1 MAIDIAETSTAEST
15 PLHSR
20 RPAVLDTPDAT
31 LAAAAA
37 VAAELAVGAA
47 ERERTDTSLLPQLR
61 LVAEAGLLA
70 VPVPAAH
77 GGPGLPA
84 SVQVEVLRR
93 LSRGDGAIGQLLL
106 AHFVVSQA
114 IGGLGADQQPA
125 PQIYG
130 DILAG
135 AQLGNATA
143 ERGTASALDRKTSIT
158 RREDG
163 RWELNGV
170 KYYATG
176 TLGARWIAVAAVIAE
191 RGSSGKHVSDQPGDT
206 ATVFI
211 RPDQPGVTLDLEKWS
226 AFGQRGT
233 KSGEVRLDAVVV
245 DDDLVIEE
253 GPAPD
258 PVDGPPSVLG
268 AYDQALHAAIDIG
281 IARAALEDG
290 AEFVRTRTRP
300 WKEALDAGIERADQ
314 EPHTVRRFG
323 ELTARLYALE
333 ALLARGAS
341 LVDEAQATEA
351 LSRDAAAEASLTVAA
366 AKALAQ
372 EFGVEIAGGI
382 FELTGTSGT
391 DGEVNLDRHWRNVRT
406 HSLHDPARW
415 KYVHLGNHT
424 LHGTRP
430 PRLGLVL

>member
-1 MAIDIAETSTAEST
+1 MAIDITETTSSV
-15 PLHSR
+15 PI
-20 RPAVLDTPDAT
+20 LDTPEAA

-37 VAAELAVGAA
+37 VATELAVGAA

-61 LVAEAGLLA
+61 LVAEAGLLT

-84 SVQVEVLRR
+84 SVQIEVLRR
-93 LSRGDGAIGQLLL
+93 LSRGDGALGQLLL

-114 IGGLGADQQPA
+114 IGGLGADHQPA
-125 PQIYG
+125 PRIYG

-135 AQLGNATA
+135 GQLGNATA

-163 RWELNGV
+163 SWELTGV

-176 TLGARWIAVAAVIAE
+176 ALGAQWIAVAASVAD
-191 RGSSGKHVSDQPGDT
+191 KPGET

-211 RPDQPGVTLDLEKWS
+211 RPDQLGVTLDLEKWS

-258 PVDGPPSVLG
+258 PVDAPPSVLG

-290 AEFVRTRTRP
+290 AEFVRTRSRP
-300 WKEALDAGIERADQ
+300 WKEALNAGIERADE
-314 EPHTVRRFG
+314 EPHIVRRFG

-333 ALLARGAS
+333 ALLARGAA
-341 LVDEAQATEA
+341 LVDDGQAATE

-415 KYVHLGNHT
+415 KYVHLGNHI

>member
-1 MAIDIAETSTAEST
+1 MAIDIAETTSSIPLLNT
-15 PLHSR
+15 PEAAL
-20 RPAVLDTPDAT
+20 T
-31 LAAAAA
+31 AAAA

-93 LSRGDGAIGQLLL
+93 LSRGDGALGQLLL

-114 IGGLGADQQPA
+114 IGGLDADQQPA
-125 PQIYG
+125 PRIYG

-135 AQLGNATA
+135 GQLGNATA

-158 RREDG
+158 RRADG
-163 RWELNGV
+163 SWELTGV

-176 TLGARWIAVAAVIAE
+176 ALGAQWIAVAALIAD
-191 RGSSGKHVSDQPGDT
+191 KPGET

-233 KSGEVRLDAVVV
+233 RSGEVRLDGVVV

-290 AEFVRTRTRP
+290 AQFVRTRSRP
-300 WKEALDAGIERADQ
+300 WKEALNAGIERADE
-314 EPHTVRRFG
+314 EPHIVRRFG

-333 ALLARGAS
+333 ALLARGAA
-341 LVDEAQATEA
+341 LVDEGQAAEE

-372 EFGVEIAGGI
+372 EFGVEIASGI

-391 DGEVNLDRHWRNVRT
+391 DGEANLDRHWRNVRT

>member
-1 MAIDIAETSTAEST
+1 MAIDIAETTSKG
-15 PLHSR
+15 P
-20 RPAVLDTPDAT
+20 VLDTSEAA

-37 VAAELAVGAA
+37 VAAELALGAA
-47 ERERTDTSLLPQLR
+47 DRERADTSLLPQLR

-77 GGPGLPA
+77 SGPGLPA
-84 SVQVEVLRR
+84 AVQIEVLRR
-93 LSRGDGAIGQLLL
+93 LSRGDGALGQLLL

-125 PQIYG
+125 PRIYG

-135 AQLGNATA
+135 GQLGNATA
-143 ERGTASALDRKTSIT
+143 ERGTASALDRRTSIT
-158 RREDG
+158 RRRDG
-163 RWELNGV
+163 NWELNGV

-176 TLGARWIAVAAVIAE
+176 ALGAQWIAVAALIAD
-191 RGSSGKHVSDQPGDT
+191 KPGET

-233 KSGEVRLDAVVV
+233 RSGEVRLDSVVV

-290 AEFVRTRTRP
+290 AEFVRTRSRP
-300 WKEALDAGIERADQ
+300 WKEALTAGIERADE
-314 EPHTVRRFG
+314 EPHIVRRFG

-333 ALLARGAS
+333 ALLARGAA
-341 LVDEAQATEA
+341 LIDEGLAAAE
-351 LSRDAAAEASLTVAA
+351 LSRDTAAEASLTVAA

-391 DGEVNLDRHWRNVRT
+391 DSEVNLDRHWRNVRT

>member
-1 MAIDIAETSTAEST
+1 MAIDIAETVTSIPVLHTAQE
-15 PLHSR
+15 
-20 RPAVLDTPDAT
+20 A
-31 LAAAAA
+31 LAAAGA
-37 VAAELAVGAA
+37 VAAELAIGAA
-47 ERERTDTSLLPQLR
+47 ERERTDTSLLPQLQ
-61 LVAEAGLLA
+61 LVAESGLLA

-84 SVQVEVLRR
+84 SVQIEVLRR
-93 LSRGDGAIGQLLL
+93 LSRGDGALGQLLL

-114 IGGLGADQQPA
+114 IGGLPVDQHPA
-125 PQIYG
+125 PRIYG

-135 AQLGNATA
+135 GQLGNATA
-143 ERGTASALDRKTSIT
+143 ERGTASALDRRTSIT
-158 RREDG
+158 RRPDG
-163 RWELNGV
+163 NWELNGV

-176 TLGARWIAVAAVIAE
+176 TLGARWIAVAALIAD
-191 RGSSGKHVSDQPGDT
+191 KPGET
-206 ATVFI
+206 ATVFV

-233 KSGEVRLDAVVV
+233 KSGEVRLEGVVV
-245 DDDLVIEE
+245 EDDLVIEE
-253 GPAPD
+253 GAAPD
-258 PVDGPPSVLG
+258 PVDAPPSVLG

-290 AEFVRTRTRP
+290 AEFVRTRSRP
-300 WKEALDAGIERADQ
+300 WKEALDAGFERADQ
-314 EPHTVRRFG
+314 EPHIVRRFG

-333 ALLARGAS
+333 ALLARGAA
-341 LVDEAQATEA
+341 LVDEGQAAEE
-351 LSRDAAAEASLTVAA
+351 LSRDAAADASLTVAA

-415 KYVHLGNHT
+415 KYVHLGNHI

-430 PRLGLVL
+430 PRLGLLL

>member
-1 MAIDIAETSTAEST
+1 MAIDIAETVTSI
-15 PLHSR
+15 P
-20 RPAVLDTPDAT
+20 VLDTPEAA
-31 LAAAAA
+31 LAAADA
-37 VAAELAVGAA
+37 VAAELATGAA
-47 ERERTDTSLLPQLR
+47 ERERTDTSLLPQLQ
-61 LVAEAGLLA
+61 LVSRSGLLA

-84 SVQVEVLRR
+84 SVQIEVLRR
-93 LSRGDGAIGQLLL
+93 LSRGDGALGQLLL

-114 IGGLGADQQPA
+114 IGGLPADQQPA
-125 PQIYG
+125 ARIYG

-135 AQLGNATA
+135 GQLGNATA
-143 ERGTASALDRKTSIT
+143 ARGTASALDRRTSIT
-158 RREDG
+158 RRADG
-163 RWELNGV
+163 NWELNGV

-176 TLGARWIAVAAVIAE
+176 TLGAQWIAVAAHIAD
-191 RGSSGKHVSDQPGDT
+191 KPGET

-233 KSGEVRLDAVVV
+233 KSGEVRLDGVVV
-245 DDDLVIEE
+245 EDDLVIEE
-253 GPAPD
+253 GPTPD
-258 PVDGPPSVLG
+258 PVDAPPSVLG

-290 AEFVRTRTRP
+290 AEFVRTRSRP
-300 WKEALDAGIERADQ
+300 WKEALNAGFERADE
-314 EPHTVRRFG
+314 EPHIVRRFG

-333 ALLARGAS
+333 ALLARGAA
-341 LVDEAQATEA
+341 LVDEGQAAEE
-351 LSRDAAAEASLTVAA
+351 LSRDVAADASLTVAA

-415 KYVHLGNHT
+415 KYVHLGNHI

>member
-1 MAIDIAETSTAEST
+1 MTVTDIDPATTPALLGTAEQ
-15 PLHSR
+15 
-20 RPAVLDTPDAT
+20 A

-37 VAAELAVGAA
+37 LAGELAAGSA
-47 ERERTDTSLLPQLR
+47 ERERSGASLLPQLR
-61 LVAEAGLLA
+61 QVAESGLLS
-70 VPVPAAH
+70 VVVPAEH
-77 GGPGLPA
+77 GGPGLSA
-84 SVQVEVLRR
+84 AVKVEVLRR
-93 LSRGDGAIGQLLL
+93 LSRGDSAIGQLLL
-106 AHFVVSQA
+106 SHFVIGQA
-114 IGGLGADQQPA
+114 ISGLGQQQPA
-125 PQIYG
+125 PRIYA

-143 ERGTASALDRKTSIT
+143 ERGTATALDRRTT
-158 RREDG
+158 VTPQADG
-163 RWELNGV
+163 TWVLNGT

-176 TLGARWIAVAAVIAE
+176 ALGAKWIAVAAVIAGRDGE
-191 RGSSGKHVSDQPGDT
+191 T

-211 RPDQPGVTLDLEKWS
+211 RPDQDGVTLDLDQWS

-233 KSGEVRLDAVVV
+233 VSGEVRLDDVVV
-245 DDDLVIEE
+245 AGDLVIEE
-253 GPAPD
+253 GAAPD

-268 AYDQALHAAIDIG
+268 AYDQALHAAVDIG

-290 AEFVRTRTRP
+290 AEFVGTRSRP
-300 WKEALDAGIERADQ
+300 WKEAVLAGVTRADE
-314 EPHTVRRFG
+314 EPHVVRRFG

-333 ALLARGAS
+333 ALLAHGTAV
-341 LVDEAQATEA
+341 VDEGLAETE
-351 LSRDAAAEASLTVAA
+351 LSRDTAARASLQVAA

-372 EFGVEIAGGI
+372 EYAVEIASAI

-391 DGEVNLDRHWRNVRT
+391 DTAANLDRHWRNVRT

>member
-1 MAIDIAETSTAEST
+1 MAVDIATATS
-15 PLHSR
+15 PI
-20 RPAVLDTPDAT
+20 PVLDSPAAA
-31 LAAAAA
+31 LAAADA
-37 VAAELAVGAA
+37 VAAAIEVGSA
-47 ERERTDTSLLPQLR
+47 ERERTGTSLLPQLR
-61 LVAEAGLLA
+61 AVAEAGLLA

-77 GGPGLPA
+77 GGPGVPA

-93 LSRGDGAIGQLLL
+93 LSRGDGALGQLLL
-106 AHFVVSQA
+106 AHFVVAQVIS
-114 IGGLGADQQPA
+114 GLAADAPPA
-125 PQIYG
+125 ARIYA

-143 ERGTASALDRKTSIT
+143 ERGTASPLHRNTTVRRRGDGSWVLDGT
-158 RREDG
+158 
-163 RWELNGV
+163 

-176 TLGARWIAVAAVIAE
+176 ALGATWIAVAAGVA
-191 RGSSGKHVSDQPGDT
+191 GSDRET
-206 ATVFI
+206 ATAFI
-211 RPDQPGVTLDLEKWS
+211 RPDQDGVTLNLDKWS

-233 KSGEVRLDAVVV
+233 ASGEIRLDGVLV
-245 DDDLVIEE
+245 DGDLIIEE
-253 GPAPD
+253 GAPPH
-258 PVDGPPSVLG
+258 PVDGPPTVLG

-290 AEFVRTRTRP
+290 AEFVRTRSRP

-314 EPHTVRRFG
+314 EPHIVRRFG

-333 ALLARGAS
+333 ALLAAGAA
-341 LVDEAQATEA
+341 LVDEGQAQAQ
-351 LSRDAAAEASLTVAA
+351 LSRDTAAAASLQVAA

-372 EFGVEIAGGI
+372 EFAVEIAGGI

-424 LHGTRP
+424 LRGTRP
-430 PRLGLVL
+430 PRLGLAL

>member
-1 MAIDIAETSTAEST
+1 MAVDIATATS
-15 PLHSR
+15 PI
-20 RPAVLDTPDAT
+20 PVLDSPAAA
-31 LAAAAA
+31 LAAADA
-37 VAAELAVGAA
+37 VAAAIEVGSA
-47 ERERTDTSLLPQLR
+47 ERERTGTSLLPQLR
-61 LVAEAGLLA
+61 AVAEAGLLA

-77 GGPGLPA
+77 GGPGFPA
-84 SVQVEVLRR
+84 SIQVEVLRR
-93 LSRGDGAIGQLLL
+93 LSRGDGALGQLLL
-106 AHFVVSQA
+106 AHFVVAQVIS
-114 IGGLGADQQPA
+114 GLAADAPPA
-125 PQIYG
+125 ARIYA

-143 ERGTASALDRKTSIT
+143 ERGTASPLHRNTTVRRRGDGSWVLDGT
-158 RREDG
+158 
-163 RWELNGV
+163 

-176 TLGARWIAVAAVIAE
+176 ALGATWIAVAAGIA
-191 RGSSGKHVSDQPGDT
+191 GSDGET

-211 RPDQPGVTLDLEKWS
+211 RPDQDGVTLNLDKWS

-233 KSGEVRLDAVVV
+233 ASGEIRLDGVLV

-253 GPAPD
+253 GAAPH
-258 PVDGPPSVLG
+258 PVDGPPTVLG

-290 AEFVRTRTRP
+290 AEFVRTRSRP

-314 EPHTVRRFG
+314 EPHIVRRFG

-333 ALLARGAS
+333 ALLAAGAA
-341 LVDEAQATEA
+341 LVDEGQAQVQ
-351 LSRDAAAEASLTVAA
+351 LSRDTAAAASLRVAA

-372 EFGVEIAGGI
+372 EFAVEIAGGI

-391 DGEVNLDRHWRNVRT
+391 DGEANLDRHWRNVRT

-430 PRLGLVL
+430 PRLGLAL

>member
-1 MAIDIAETSTAEST
+1 MAIDIAETTSSIPLLNT
-15 PLHSR
+15 PEAAL
-20 RPAVLDTPDAT
+20 T
-31 LAAAAA
+31 AAAA

-93 LSRGDGAIGQLLL
+93 LSRGDGALGQLLL

-114 IGGLGADQQPA
+114 IGGLDADQQPA
-125 PQIYG
+125 PRIYG

-135 AQLGNATA
+135 GQLGNATA

-158 RREDG
+158 RRADG
-163 RWELNGV
+163 SWELTGV

-176 TLGARWIAVAAVIAE
+176 ALGAQWIAVAALIAD
-191 RGSSGKHVSDQPGDT
+191 KPGET

-233 KSGEVRLDAVVV
+233 RSGEVRLDGVVV

-268 AYDQALHAAIDIG
+268 AYDQVLHAAIDIG

-290 AEFVRTRTRP
+290 AQFVRTRSRP
-300 WKEALDAGIERADQ
+300 WKEALNAGIERADE
-314 EPHTVRRFG
+314 EPHIVRRFG

-333 ALLARGAS
+333 ALLARGAA
-341 LVDEAQATEA
+341 LVDEGQAAEE

-372 EFGVEIAGGI
+372 EFGVEIASGI

-391 DGEVNLDRHWRNVRT
+391 DGEANLDRHWRNVRT

>member
-1 MAIDIAETSTAEST
+1 MTVTDIDPATTSALLGTAEQ
-15 PLHSR
+15 
-20 RPAVLDTPDAT
+20 A
-31 LAAAAA
+31 LAAAEALA
-37 VAAELAVGAA
+37 GELAAGSA
-47 ERERTDTSLLPQLR
+47 ERERSGASLLPQLR
-61 LVAEAGLLA
+61 QVAESGLLS
-70 VPVPAAH
+70 VVVPAEH
-77 GGPGLPA
+77 GGPGLSA
-84 SVQVEVLRR
+84 AVKVEVLRL
-93 LSRGDGAIGQLLL
+93 LSRGDSAIGQLLL
-106 AHFVVSQA
+106 SHFVIGQA
-114 IGGLGADQQPA
+114 ISGLGQQQPA
-125 PQIYG
+125 PRIYA

-143 ERGTASALDRKTSIT
+143 ERGTATALDRRTT
-158 RREDG
+158 VTPQADG
-163 RWELNGV
+163 TWVLNGT

-176 TLGARWIAVAAVIAE
+176 ALGAKWIAVAAVIAGRDGE
-191 RGSSGKHVSDQPGDT
+191 T

-211 RPDQPGVTLDLEKWS
+211 RPDQDGVTLDLDQWS

-233 KSGEVRLDAVVV
+233 VSGEVRLADVVV
-245 DDDLVIEE
+245 DGDLVIEE
-253 GPAPD
+253 GAAPD

-268 AYDQALHAAIDIG
+268 AYDQALHAAVDIG

-290 AEFVRTRTRP
+290 AEFVGTRSRP
-300 WKEALDAGIERADQ
+300 WKEAVLAGVTRADE
-314 EPHTVRRFG
+314 EPHVVRRFG

-333 ALLARGAS
+333 ALLAHGTAV
-341 LVDEAQATEA
+341 VDEGLAETE
-351 LSRDAAAEASLTVAA
+351 LSRDTAARASLQVAA

-372 EFGVEIAGGI
+372 EYAVEIASAI

-391 DGEVNLDRHWRNVRT
+391 DSAANLDRHWRNVRT